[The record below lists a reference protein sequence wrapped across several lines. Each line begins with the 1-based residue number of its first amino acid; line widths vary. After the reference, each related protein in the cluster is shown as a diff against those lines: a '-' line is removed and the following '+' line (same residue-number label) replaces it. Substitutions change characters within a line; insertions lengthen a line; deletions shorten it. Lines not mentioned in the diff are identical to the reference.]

1 MDKCACTCINKYV
14 LTYMNT
20 NTLTRVCVHEYE
32 HISRSVCVR
41 TWVSKHTLTIIK
53 KTDGVAHW
61 MLCSLRCL
69 IGFISAHSSIQL
81 ILAQLHCLLL
91 CHTFDWK
98 LIHYSIPFNHLL
110 SQISCPILS
119 YPLPSYPILSYPIL
133 SLLQSSC
140 AYLSFHPIS
149 LVGLSR
155 RLHDVS

>member
-1 MDKCACTCINKYV
+1 MDKCACTCMNKYV

-41 TWVSKHTLTIIK
+41 TRVSKHTLTIIK

-69 IGFISAHSSIQL
+69 ICFVSAHSSIQL
-81 ILAQLHCLLL
+81 TLAQLHCLLL

-110 SQISCPILS
+110 SWISYPILS
-119 YPLPSYPILSYPIL
+119 YPLPSYPIPSSIFMCLLVIPSHLS
-133 SLLQSSC
+133 C
-140 AYLSFHPIS
+140 R
-149 LVGLSR
+149 LVKETSR
-155 RLHDVS
+155 C

>member
-32 HISRSVCVR
+32 HISTSACVR
-41 TWVSKHTLTIIK
+41 TRVSKHTLTIIK
-53 KTDGVAHW
+53 KTYGVAHW

-69 IGFISAHSSIQL
+69 ICFVSAHSSIQL
-81 ILAQLHCLLL
+81 TLAQLHCLLL

-110 SQISCPILS
+110 SWIS
-119 YPLPSYPILSYPIL
+119 YPLPSHPILSYPIL
-133 SLLQSSC
+133 SPPILSYPFFNLHVLTCHSIPSLL
-140 AYLSFHPIS
+140 
-149 LVGLSR
+149 
-155 RLHDVS
+155 